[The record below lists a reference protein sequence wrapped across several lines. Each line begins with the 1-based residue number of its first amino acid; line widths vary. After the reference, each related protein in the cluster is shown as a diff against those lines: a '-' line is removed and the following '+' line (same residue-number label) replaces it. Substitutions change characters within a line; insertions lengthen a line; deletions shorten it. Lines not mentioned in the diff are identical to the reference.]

1 MSFLFKIDEIEN
13 INTNTQIEVKT
24 GDLWQLGEHRLLCGD
39 CTIKENIDLLMNGNK
54 VDMVFT
60 DPPYNVDY
68 SECFDRI
75 EKTLKKKRK
84 TRINQIIKNDK
95 MSDKDFFNF
104 LVKAFDIKH
113 ILNTYNS
120 YYIFCSSSYI
130 DIFIQALKKNRFI
143 YTSLINW
150 VKNKPVLTFA
160 DYLYKHEPI
169 LYGWYNRHRFYK
181 KGYTNSTVWIYDNY
195 NKNDLHPTM
204 KPIELIVN
212 AILNSTLENMIV
224 YDCFLGSGS
233 TLIACEHTKRK
244 CYGMEIDE
252 HYCGVIIERWQK
264 YTNKKAIKLN

>member
-1 MSFLFKIDEIEN
+1 MSFLFEIDEIDEIEN

-54 VDMVFT
+54 ADMVFT
-60 DPPYNVDY
+60 DPPYGVNYLNKNDFLNEIGKGNSNQNNIINDNLDKEKTKELWYKAFINIKSILNDY
-68 SECFDRI
+68 SCFYFCSPQSI
-75 EKTLKKKRK
+75 EMIDTVIKSNLLLK
-84 TRINQIIKNDK
+84 QIIIWNKNNHVLGR
-95 MSDKDFFNF
+95 SD
-104 LVKAFDIKH
+104 
-113 ILNTYNS
+113 YN
-120 YYIFCSSSYI
+120 
-130 DIFIQALKKNRFI
+130 
-143 YTSLINW
+143 
-150 VKNKPVLTFA
+150 
-160 DYLYKHEPI
+160 YKHEPI
-169 LYGWYNRHRFYK
+169 LYGWFNKHRFYGNGK
-181 KGYTNSTVWIYDNY
+181 MKTTVWDIPKPL
-195 NKNDLHPTM
+195 KNDLHLTM